1 MSEREQCQVCRG
13 ARKIRVPLYKPV
25 SVSMDTSPANLEETS
40 RDYPC
45 PECAPL
51 VTVDKV
57 RVLECHFQAD
67 TRYEGEQG
75 YREYV
80 VSHGVTVL
88 AHEIK
93 KAGLVRMQQTP
104 ANSREMKRGYRL
116 SVGVVSPNVV
126 ADLDVKR
133 EAAED
138 AFAKLV
144 VEIAA
149 YQIDNWGSHYGH
161 SEILKRDAKQMVA
174 DAFRAAK
181 DQRPKQIQ

>member
-1 MSEREQCQVCRG
+1 MDDCQVCRG
-13 ARKIRVPLYKPV
+13 ARKIRVPLYRPV
-25 SVSMDTSPANLEETS
+25 TVSFAATAEKIEESS
-40 RDYPC
+40 REYPC

-51 VTVDKV
+51 AAVDKV

-75 YREYV
+75 YREHIV
-80 VSHGVTVL
+80 RNGMHMLVG
-88 AHEIK
+88 EIE

-104 ANSREMKRGYRL
+104 ADSRELKRGYRL

-126 ADLDVKR
+126 SDLDAQR
-133 EAAED
+133 QAAED
-138 AFAKLV
+138 TFARLV

-161 SEILKRDAKQMVA
+161 SDILKRDAKQMVSE
-174 DAFRAAK
+174 AFRMAK
-181 DQRPKQIQ
+181 DQRPKQIR